1 MAIPSNATLNPQ
13 MVREIRRLR
22 AEGWTQPALARRF
35 GVGPNQIGKICRGE
49 VWRNVTGGEPVLTD
63 TEAHLRLLEQQQE
76 PLLRIDTEEH
86 QGMLERLAKLSS
98 EVEARKVVAP
108 LSTATAISTTLSA
121 EVSERAAAYLSTNGA
136 GGVEELIKS
145 ITPEMRQ
152 RFEAEAYGKLMA
164 QRQLEADARE
174 AEARERERD
183 RDKAQSTT
191 TAENVQPAEA
201 LLNAERLLET
211 LKDENQ
217 S

>member
-98 EVEARKVVAP
+98 EVEARKVIAP
-108 LSTATAISTTLSA
+108 TAPATAISTTLSA
-121 EVSERAAAYLSTNGA
+121 EVSERAAAYLSTG
-136 GGVEELIKS
+136 GSGVEELIKS

-152 RFEAEAYGKLMA
+152 RSKVYGELMA

-191 TAENVQPAEA
+191 AENVQPAEA

>member
-108 LSTATAISTTLSA
+108 MATATAISTLSA
-121 EVSERAAAYLSTNGA
+121 EVSERAAAYLTPNGS

-174 AEARERERD
+174 AEARERD

-191 TAENVQPAEA
+191 TTTAENVQPAAEA
-201 LLNAERLLET
+201 ILNAERLLET